1 MFFGQVKRVKRGLAL
16 ALVCL
21 GMTGLLA
28 CAPKQNER
36 AAGGAPFLLIPFES
50 RVREVRFRSAD
61 GTALAGQ
68 LDLPPRVERPPL
80 VMIVHHSGPVDRD
93 AYQYLAA
100 LLVPEGYAVFRFDK
114 RGNGESG
121 GTYGCCEEEDA
132 LAAYQAAVTQE
143 GFDPERVFIVAQSVG
158 TQIVARR
165 FQEFQSIHP
174 VRGVV
179 LLSSLLE
186 GKEILPIESPLF
198 ILVSDH
204 EPNVRALTED
214 AVAAYRQKVG
224 EGADY
229 FIAPN
234 TEHTLFDV
242 SQGPIDWSDPRWPL
256 RFSAEAAQNLL
267 QWLEAHR

>member
-1 MFFGQVKRVKRGLAL
+1 MKAEWVKCRLMAAL
-16 ALVCL
+16 MLVCL
-21 GMTGLLA
+21 GMVGLPA
-28 CAPKQNER
+28 CTVKQSGR
-36 AAGGAPFLLIPFES
+36 VAGEKPFLFIPFES
-50 RVREVRFRSAD
+50 RVREVRFRSTD
-61 GTALAGQ
+61 GTVLAGQ
-68 LDLPPRVERPPL
+68 LDLPPGVENPPL
-80 VMIVHHSGPVDRD
+80 VLILHHSGPVDRD

-114 RGNGESG
+114 RGTGESG

-132 LAAYQAAVTQE
+132 LAAYQAAVNQD
-143 GFDPERVFIVAQSVG
+143 GFDPERVFMIAQSVG
-158 TQIVARR
+158 TQIVARH
-165 FQEFQSIHP
+165 FQELQSIHP
-174 VRGVV
+174 VRGVA

-198 ILVSDH
+198 ILVSDG
-204 EPNVRALTED
+204 EPNVRAITEE
-214 AVAAYRQKVG
+214 AVAAYRQEVG
-224 EGADY
+224 EGAEY

-256 RFSAEAAQNLL
+256 RFSTEAAQSLL